1 MAKSE
6 LLTLGKERYEAL
18 ECPVPTPPED
28 CGELGDGVR
37 CRAGKCSFWITW
49 QGHMTACGMLSPK
62 NSPNVFEIP
71 FAQGWEQVKAS
82 TAAIRLPAKCA
93 GCNAKDICHACAA
106 MVFTESGSFDK
117 APQYRCD
124 MMKAYPGCWQQVK
137 TEHL

>member
-1 MAKSE
+1 MKDITVSVSKTYHVKIGSG
-6 LLTLGKERYEAL
+6 LLPSLGQEVTSL
-18 ECPVPTPPED
+18 C
-28 CGELGDGVR
+28 
-37 CRAGKCSFWITW
+37 
-49 QGHMTACGMLSPK
+49 
-62 NSPNVFEIP
+62 
-71 FAQGWEQVKAS
+71 KAS